1 MTGKPRVR
9 ANGFTLVEML
19 VALVLFAVIAGGAI
33 GLLRFSVDA
42 EIGGRK
48 VTERIADQRRFIAVW
63 TADLAQA
70 AARPVRDENGAAH
83 PAMEQGANGALI
95 DLTRSGWDNL
105 TGEARSS
112 LQRVSWRV
120 DGDRLVRVGLPFTD
134 GATPPEPSPML
145 RIAGTPRLR
154 FRAPEGNW
162 LDRWESE
169 RATDLP
175 TAVELLVPQDDGT
188 TLRVV
193 ALVGANYQ

>member
-1 MTGKPRVR
+1 MTKVQR
-9 ANGFTLVEML
+9 NGFTLVEML

-42 EIGGRK
+42 ETGGRR

-63 TADLAQA
+63 TADFAQA
-70 AARPVRDENGAAH
+70 TARPVRDEGGATH
-83 PAMEQGANGALI
+83 SAMEQGANSALI
-95 DLTRSGWDNL
+95 DLTRSGWDNP
-105 TGEARSS
+105 TGEARPS

-120 DGDRLVRVGLPFTD
+120 EGDRLVRVGLPFPD
-134 GATPPEPSPML
+134 GATPPEASPML
-145 RIAGTPRLR
+145 RISGMPRLR

-175 TAVELLVPQDDGT
+175 SAVELLVPQEDGT
-188 TLRVV
+188 ILRIV

>member
-1 MTGKPRVR
+1 MR
-9 ANGFTLVEML
+9 APSRNGFTLIEML

-42 EIGGRK
+42 EIAGKR

-70 AARPVRDENGAAH
+70 AARPVRDARGGAQA
-83 PAMEQGANGALI
+83 AMAQGVDGALV
-95 DLTRSGWDNL
+95 DLTRSGWDNPM
-105 TGEARSS
+105 GEARPS
-112 LQRVSWRV
+112 LQRVSWRI
-120 DGDRLVRVGLPFTD
+120 DGDTLVRVGLPFPD
-134 GATPPEPSPML
+134 GAQPPEASPML

-162 LDRWESE
+162 LDRWEGE
-169 RATDLP
+169 EPTDLP
-175 TAVELLVPQDDGT
+175 TAVELLVPQEDGT
-188 TLRVV
+188 TLRIV

>member
-1 MTGKPRVR
+1 MKAR
-9 ANGFTLVEML
+9 AARNGFTLIEML

-42 EIGGRK
+42 EIAGRH
-48 VTERIADQRRFIAVW
+48 VTERIADQRRFVAVW

-70 AARPVRDENGAAH
+70 AARPVRDAGGAMR
-83 PAMEQGANGALI
+83 PAMEQGAGGALI
-95 DLTRSGWDNL
+95 DLTRSGWDNPMA
-105 TGEARSS
+105 EPRPS

-120 DGDRLVRVGLPFTD
+120 DGDRLVRVGMPFPD
-134 GATPPEPSPML
+134 GAQPPEPSPML
-145 RIAGTPRLR
+145 RIAGVPRLR

-169 RATDLP
+169 NATDLP
-175 TAVELLVPQDDGT
+175 SAVELLVPQEDGT
-188 TLRVV
+188 ILRVV